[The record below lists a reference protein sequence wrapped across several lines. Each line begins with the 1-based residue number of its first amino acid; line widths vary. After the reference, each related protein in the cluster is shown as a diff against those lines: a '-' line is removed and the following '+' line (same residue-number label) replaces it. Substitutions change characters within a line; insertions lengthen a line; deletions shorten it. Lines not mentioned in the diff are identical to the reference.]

1 MIGIGTLVNAGAILA
16 GASIG
21 VLIKGGI
28 PDRIQKIIFS
38 SVGVAVIFIGIMGVI
53 DNAGNSMMLVISLVI
68 GGVIGE
74 LLKLEERIEDL
85 GNSIRK
91 VFVKNADGYDAK
103 FAEGFMTASV
113 IFVVGAMAIMG
124 SLNDG
129 LLHDPSMLYTKAIL
143 DGMTAMVL
151 ASTMGFGVAFS
162 ALPVLVY
169 QGLITVLAR
178 FLAPVLTDELI
189 RNMAFVGNAI
199 IFCIGVNFLWPKKI
213 KTGNL
218 FLAMFLPIVLQFVIK

>member
-1 MIGIGTLVNAGAILA
+1 MIGLGTLVNAGAILV

-38 SVGVAVIFIGIMGVI
+38 SVGVAVIFIGITGVV
-53 DNAGNSMMLVISLVI
+53 DNAGNMMMLVLSLVI

-74 LLKLEERIEDL
+74 ILRLEDRIEDL
-85 GNSIRK
+85 GNSLRK
-91 VFVKNADGYDAK
+91 VFIKNAEGYDEK

-162 ALPVLVY
+162 AFPVLVY

-178 FLAPVLTDELI
+178 FLSPVLTEELV
-189 RNMAFVGNAI
+189 RNMAFVGNAV

-218 FLAMFLPIVLQFVIK
+218 FLAMFLPIALQFVIK